1 MKGRGSIALLL
12 IAAVIL
18 LRPWDAGPVQ
28 GLFRRLSPIGE
39 RASEVEASERLQ
51 GRVVRAVDGDT
62 LEVRLDGGAV
72 ETVRLIGVDTPE
84 TVKPDTPVQCFGP
97 RASAFEHRTVEGRRV
112 RLLVGVEPRDFYGR
126 LLAYVWVEGRP
137 RGTPAPRAGVQ
148 GRPLRSAHSSQVG
161 VRGRP
166 PRERFLETE
175 LLRRGLART
184 LTFHP
189 NDRFAP
195 RFEKLERIAAKH
207 GKGLWNAC

>member
-12 IAAVIL
+12 IAAAIL
-18 LRPWDAGPVQ
+18 LRPWDWHGGSDAEGSRH
-28 GLFRRLSPIGE
+28 LT
-39 RASEVEASERLQ
+39 

-62 LEVRLDGGAV
+62 LEVALDDGAT

-97 RASAFEHRTVEGRRV
+97 RASRFEHRTVEGRRV
-112 RLLVGVEPRDFYGR
+112 RLLTGVEPRDYYGR
-126 LLAYVWVEGRP
+126 LLAYAWVVDG
-137 RGTPAPRAGVQ
+137 
-148 GRPLRSAHSSQVG
+148 S
-161 VRGRP
+161 
-166 PRERFLETE
+166 RERFLEAV

-195 RFEKLERIAAKH
+195 RFEKLEQKAARA

>member
-1 MKGRGSIALLL
+1 MKGRGSLLLL
-12 IAAVIL
+12 IVVAVIL
-18 LRPWDAGPVQ
+18 LRPWELEKHHSGAEPSQVLTGV
-28 GLFRRLSPIGE
+28 
-39 RASEVEASERLQ
+39 A
-51 GRVVRAVDGDT
+51 VRAVDGDT
-62 LEVRLDGGAV
+62 LEVRLDDGDV

-97 RASAFEHRTVEGRRV
+97 QASAFEHRHTEGRRV

-126 LLAYVWVEGRP
+126 LLAYVFVDN
-137 RGTPAPRAGVQ
+137 
-148 GRPLRSAHSSQVG
+148 
-161 VRGRP
+161 
-166 PRERFLETE
+166 RFLEVE

-195 RFEKLERIAAKH
+195 RFEKLERIAAKR

>member
-1 MKGRGSIALLL
+1 MTGRGSIALLL
-12 IAAVIL
+12 IAAAIL
-18 LRPWDAGPVQ
+18 LRPWDSSPA
-28 GLFRRLSPIGE
+28 RRLLPIGE
-39 RASEVEASERLQ
+39 QASEVGASERLT

-62 LEVRLDGGAV
+62 LEVAIDEGAT

-112 RLLVGVEPRDFYGR
+112 RLLTGVEPRDFYGR
-126 LLAYVWVEGRP
+126 LLAYVWIDG
-137 RGTPAPRAGVQ
+137 
-148 GRPLRSAHSSQVG
+148 
-161 VRGRP
+161 P
-166 PRERFLETE
+166 PRKRFLEPE

-189 NDRFAP
+189 NDRFAH
-195 RFEKLERIAAKH
+195 RFERLEQKAARS

>member
-12 IAAVIL
+12 IVAAIL
-18 LRPWDAGPVQ
+18 LRPWDRGGGDA
-28 GLFRRLSPIGE
+28 
-39 RASEVEASERLQ
+39 EASRHLV

-62 LEVRLDGGAV
+62 LEVAIDGGAT

-112 RLLVGVEPRDFYGR
+112 RLLTGVEPRDFYGR
-126 LLAYVWVEGRP
+126 LLAYVWIGDRP
-137 RGTPAPRAGVQ
+137 DAR
-148 GRPLRSAHSSQVG
+148 L
-161 VRGRP
+161 
-166 PRERFLETE
+166 LEDE
-175 LLRRGLART
+175 LLSRGLARV

-189 NDRFAP
+189 NDRFAH
-195 RFEKLERIAAKH
+195 RFELIAQKASEA

>member
-1 MKGRGSIALLL
+1 MNGRGSIALLL
-12 IAAVIL
+12 IAAAII
-18 LRPWDAGPVQ
+18 LRPWDWDTA
-28 GLFRRLSPIGE
+28 RRLLPMSGGT
-39 RASEVEASERLQ
+39 SEPGAAQRLT

-62 LEVRLDGGAV
+62 LEVALDDGAT

-97 RASAFEHRTVEGRRV
+97 QASRFEHHTVEGRRV
-112 RLLVGVEPRDFYGR
+112 RLVTGVEPRDYYGR

-137 RGTPAPRAGVQ
+137 TN
-148 GRPLRSAHSSQVG
+148 GRR
-161 VRGRP
+161 
-166 PRERFLETE
+166 REHFLETE

-189 NDRFAP
+189 NDRYAH
-195 RFEKLERIAAKH
+195 RFEELERVTAKA

>member
-1 MKGRGSIALLL
+1 MTGRGSIALLL
-12 IAAVIL
+12 IAAAIL
-18 LRPWDAGPVQ
+18 LRPWDSGPARH
-28 GLFRRLSPIGE
+28 LFAIGE
-39 RASEVEASERLQ
+39 QVSEVGASERLG

-62 LEVRLDGGAV
+62 LEVALDGGGT
-72 ETVRLIGVDTPE
+72 EMVRLIGVDTPE

-112 RLLVGVEPRDFYGR
+112 RLLVGVEPRDAYGR
-126 LLAYVWVEGRP
+126 LLAYVWVPGP
-137 RGTPAPRAGVQ
+137 
-148 GRPLRSAHSSQVG
+148 SQD
-161 VRGRP
+161 
-166 PRERFLETE
+166 RFLEVE

-195 RFEKLERIAAKH
+195 RFEKLERSAASA

>member
-1 MKGRGSIALLL
+1 VKGRGSIALLL
-12 IAAVIL
+12 IAAAIL
-18 LRPWDAGPVQ
+18 LRPWDMGGA
-28 GLFRRLSPIGE
+28 
-39 RASEVEASERLQ
+39 ADTEASRHLS

-62 LEVRLDGGAV
+62 LEVAIDGGGT

-112 RLLVGVEPRDFYGR
+112 RLLTGVEPRDYYGR
-126 LLAYVWVEGRP
+126 LLAYVWLGNRP
-137 RGTPAPRAGVQ
+137 HP
-148 GRPLRSAHSSQVG
+148 
-161 VRGRP
+161 
-166 PRERFLETE
+166 RFLEAE
-175 LLRRGLART
+175 LLRRGLARV

-195 RFEKLERIAAKH
+195 RFELFAQKASEA